1 MPISVGFA
9 ASSYFTPSE
18 LGAVAVE
25 SFLTNLA
32 TAEAV
37 SASTQNQALA
47 AILFLYSEVLG
58 KELES
63 IEHFVMAKRPRRLP
77 VVLSRDEVFRLLSAL
92 EGVPRLMASLL
103 YGAGLRLMEC
113 ANLRVKD
120 VDFSS
125 RQITVR
131 RGKGINDRI
140 TVLPEA
146 LIHALE
152 LHLIEVRR
160 LHEADAKRGAGRVA
174 LPEALSRKYPNASAE
189 WKWQWV
195 FPATR
200 TYADSSTGEVRRHH
214 LHETVLERAV
224 HEASCAAN
232 IPKPV
237 SCHTLRHSFATH
249 LLESGYDIRT
259 IQKLLGHRD
268 VSTTMIYTH
277 VVGQG
282 AYGVQSPLDTAIRGA
297 PTVSPPPILP
307 ACR

>member
-63 IEHFVMAKRPRRLP
+63 IEHFVMAKRPRWLP

-120 VDFSS
+120 VDFGS

-131 RGKGINDRI
+131 RGKGVNDRI
-140 TVLPEA
+140 TVLPEG
-146 LIHALE
+146 LFHALE
-152 LHLIEVRR
+152 QHLVEVRHQ
-160 LHEADAKRGAGRVA
+160 HETDRSRGAGCV
-174 LPEALSRKYPNASAE
+174 K
-189 WKWQWV
+189 
-195 FPATR
+195 
-200 TYADSSTGEVRRHH
+200 
-214 LHETVLERAV
+214 
-224 HEASCAAN
+224 
-232 IPKPV
+232 
-237 SCHTLRHSFATH
+237 
-249 LLESGYDIRT
+249 
-259 IQKLLGHRD
+259 
-268 VSTTMIYTH
+268 
-277 VVGQG
+277 
-282 AYGVQSPLDTAIRGA
+282 
-297 PTVSPPPILP
+297 
-307 ACR
+307 